1 MQLHSFYVFTHDSI
15 GLGED
20 GPTHQP
26 IEQLAGLRAMP
37 GLTVVRPADAN
48 EAAEAWAVALEQNHP
63 IVFVLSRQNLPILER
78 IPGST
83 SGVEQG
89 AYILADA
96 ANGKPDVILMGTG
109 SEVQLCVTA
118 RETLKGYG
126 VEARVVSMPSWEL
139 FERQDAAYRETVLP
153 AAIRKR
159 VTIEAAATFGWHKW
173 AGTDGIV
180 LGIDRY
186 GASAPGEEVMRHFGF
201 TPEHVVFAAL
211 RLMGQEPTRPSVKQT

>member
-1 MQLHSFYVFTHDSI
+1 
-15 GLGED
+15 
-20 GPTHQP
+20 
-26 IEQLAGLRAMP
+26 
-37 GLTVVRPADAN
+37 
-48 EAAEAWAVALEQNHP
+48 
-63 IVFVLSRQNLPILER
+63 
-78 IPGST
+78 
-83 SGVEQG
+83 
-89 AYILADA
+89 
-96 ANGKPDVILMGTG
+96 
-109 SEVQLCVTA
+109 
-118 RETLKGYG
+118 LKGYG

-139 FERQDAAYRETVLP
+139 FERQDAAYRESVLP